1 MLDKRRVFHRAA
13 TLLLCLGFVI
23 LLLQAGTMRAIAAE
37 REPGRT
43 LCSRSSLPRSVRAA
57 EAVRPHVDT
66 SPPAPWQMPK
76 AAQDKTTSVLDY
88 LQDNV
93 IRTVLEAETLL
104 MLIAVLLYQRQRA
117 RKASREKEALISATE
132 RDKLTTL
139 YNSGFFFE
147 YANRLYRDHPEQH
160 FEALMLNID
169 SFHTVNSLFGREF
182 GDTVLCLLGGAIKEY
197 LQGGMGIA
205 GRIEADCFVL
215 YCPHTADYVDVLTGF
230 QREVNRFNSG
240 VRLRMGVMPWA
251 HDVEPMQMI
260 ERARTACGLARKV
273 FKPHMVVFDENM
285 HQRELFEQRLLNDL
299 EWAVQD
305 RQLMVCYQP
314 KYAIQGE
321 TAKLISA
328 EALIRWRHPEL
339 GMISPADFIPLLER
353 SGRVG
358 VADKFVWR
366 ETTRQI
372 SAWRDVYGVVIPVSV
387 NLSRVDIFDPR
398 LVETIEELVAENG
411 LERSNLKLEVTE
423 SAYTEDADHVIE
435 VLNALRQK
443 GYQIEM
449 DDFGSGYSSLNML
462 SDLPV
467 DVLKMDQGFVRNIGR
482 DEKDDRLVA
491 LILDIARNLKV
502 PVVAE
507 GVETKKQ
514 LEFLKSL
521 GCEYVQGFYF
531 SRPLPPADFEKLAF
545 EGS

>member
-1 MLDKRRVFHRAA
+1 MLADRSIVQRLGA
-13 TLLLCLGFVI
+13 LLLCPVLT
-23 LLLQAGTMRAIAAE
+23 LMLLQSSLIPASAAE
-37 REPGRT
+37 QSFDRVSFSASKRSQCAEPVEAAPLRPNQSLASLSPNQPTAQRRT
-43 LCSRSSLPRSVRAA
+43 SL
-57 EAVRPHVDT
+57 
-66 SPPAPWQMPK
+66 
-76 AAQDKTTSVLDY
+76 LDY
-88 LQDNV
+88 VQDNV
-93 IRTVLEAETLL
+93 IRTILEAEVVLVL
-104 MLIAVLLYQRQRA
+104 MAVLLYQRQRT
-117 RKASREKEALISATE
+117 RKASKEKEALISATE
-132 RDKLTTL
+132 RDKLTEL

-147 YANRLYRDHPEQH
+147 YANRLYRDHPELH
-160 FEALMLNID
+160 LEALMLNID

-182 GDTVLCLLGGAIKEY
+182 GDTVLCLLSGAIKDY
-197 LQGGMGIA
+197 LKGGLGIA

-215 YCPHTADYVDVLTGF
+215 YCPHTADYVDILTGF
-230 QREVNRFNSG
+230 QRELNRFNSG

-251 HDVEPMQMI
+251 RDVEPMQMI
-260 ERARTACGLARKV
+260 ERARTACGAARKV

-305 RQLMVCYQP
+305 GQLLVCYQP
-314 KYAIQGE
+314 KYAIQCE
-321 TAKLISA
+321 TPRLISA

-358 VADKFVWR
+358 VVDKFVWR
-366 ETTRQI
+366 ETARQI
-372 SAWRDVYGVVIPVSV
+372 AAWRDVYGVVIPVSV
-387 NLSRVDIFDPR
+387 NLSRVDIFDPK
-398 LVETIEELVAENG
+398 LVETIEELVAANG
-411 LERSNLKLEVTE
+411 LERSVLKLEVTE
-423 SAYTEDADHVIE
+423 SAYTEDADRVIE
-435 VLNALRQK
+435 VVNSLRQK

-449 DDFGSGYSSLNML
+449 DDFGAGYSSLNML
-462 SDLPV
+462 SSLPV

-514 LEFLKSL
+514 LEVLKTL

-531 SRPLPPADFEKLAF
+531 SHPVHPADFEKLAF
-545 EGS
+545 ESS